1 MSVEVSFCELRTKMV
16 INVVD
21 GKALGRIADIV
32 FSRENAK
39 VIGFVVPGD
48 KGFHLFGRK
57 NELFIPY
64 DRVIRI
70 GLDAVLVELRPM
82 SAYHNVNEMPIKPQE
97 NCLMP
102 PQCSC

>member
-1 MSVEVSFCELRTKMV
+1 MSVEVSFCELRAKMV

-39 VIGFVVPGD
+39 VIGVVVPGD
-48 KGFHLFGRK
+48 KGFHLWGRK
-57 NELFIPY
+57 NELFVPY
-64 DRVIRI
+64 DRIMRI

-82 SAYHNVNEMPIKPQE
+82 NAYHNTCNVEISPGE

-102 PQCSC
+102 LKQQC